1 MINSILI
8 ANRGEIACR
17 VIRTAKQMGV
27 RTIAIYSAV
36 DANALHVKMADEAH
50 LIGAAPVNE
59 SYLKAD
65 EIIALAL
72 KVGAQAIH
80 PGYGFLSENAEFSQK
95 CADAGVKFIGPSAHA
110 IKSMG
115 LKDAAKLLMQ
125 QADVPI
131 VPGYIGDNQQPEY
144 LAEQAIKI
152 GYPVMIKA
160 VAGGGGKGMR
170 RVDEKSQFLDALGAA
185 KREAMAAFGNDIVL
199 IEKFILNPRHIEI
212 QIFGDQFGNFVY
224 LFERD
229 CSLQRRHQKVVEEAP
244 APGMTPD
251 MRQAMGEAAIRA
263 AKAVDYE
270 GAGTVEFIVD
280 GSAGLKPDG
289 FWFME
294 MNTRLQ
300 VEHPVTEAITGQ
312 DLVEWQIRVASG
324 ETLPK
329 NQAELSI
336 NGHAVEVRVYA
347 EDAEHDF
354 LPSIGEIIA
363 FDVPQTDGIRLD
375 TGVKAGDEISRHYDP
390 MMAKII
396 CHAPNRKAALSKL
409 SKTLRATVIA
419 GVKVNIGFL
428 RDLLEDTEF
437 IAETFDTGFIERFFD
452 KPRDEPDLT
461 AVSAMAAVMLT
472 EKIINAKNIN
482 SKTHQAWDRADA
494 FDMAQGNNGRKSIMD
509 VMINNQP
516 HQGEY
521 IIDAAGV
528 RPGVTSETALN
539 IIHGNAHDYIVDQ
552 GKGYQIDARIYDD
565 GGQSEA
571 GGQVTSPMPG
581 CLFKLNV
588 ALGDEVVA
596 GDVLAIVEAMKME
609 HNLVAEISGTVTN
622 LAVSLGEQVSEGQ
635 LILRIE

>member
-17 VIRTAKQMGV
+17 VIKTAKQMGV
-27 RTIAIYSAV
+27 RTIAIYSEV
-36 DANALHVKMADEAH
+36 DANALHVKMADEAY

-65 EIIALAL
+65 DIIALAL

-110 IKSMG
+110 INSMG

-125 QADVPI
+125 DANVPI
-131 VPGYIGDNQQPEY
+131 VPGYIGDNQAEAH
-144 LAEQAIKI
+144 LAEQADKI

-170 RVDEKSQFLDALGAA
+170 RVDEKGNFLDALNAA
-185 KREAMAAFGNDIVL
+185 KREAKTAFGNDIVL
-199 IEKFILNPRHIEI
+199 IEKFILCPRHIEI
-212 QIFGDQFGNFVY
+212 QVFGDQHGEAVY

-244 APGMTPD
+244 APGMTLEV
-251 MRQAMGEAAIRA
+251 RKAMGEAAVRA
-263 AKAVDYE
+263 AKAVNYE

-280 GSAGLKPDG
+280 GSGGLKTDG

-324 ETLPK
+324 EPLPK
-329 NQAELSI
+329 SQAELSI
-336 NGHAVEVRVYA
+336 DGHAVEVRVYA

-354 LPSIGEIIA
+354 LPSIGEIFA
-363 FDVPQTDGIRLD
+363 FSVPKSSDIRID
-375 TGVKAGDEISRHYDP
+375 TGIEAGDEISPYYDP
-390 MMAKII
+390 MIAKII
-396 CHAPNRKAALSKL
+396 CHAPTRKQALANLAKA
-409 SKTLRATVIA
+409 LRATVIA
-419 GVKVNIGFL
+419 GVKINISFL
-428 RDLLEDTEF
+428 RDLLEDAEF
-437 IAETFDTGFIERFFD
+437 IAEDFDTGFIERFFE
-452 KPRDEPDLT
+452 KPKDEENIAPI
-461 AVSAMAAVMLT
+461 SAMAAVMLI
-472 EKIINAKNIN
+472 EKSLSA
-482 SKTHQAWDRADA
+482 STDQAWDRADA
-494 FDMAQGNNGRKSIMD
+494 FDMALGINGRTSIMD
-509 VMINNQP
+509 VMINNIS

-521 IIDAAGV
+521 IMDAKGV
-528 RPGVTSETALN
+528 HPAVVSETALTVIN
-539 IIHGNAHDYIVDQ
+539 GKAHDYIVDQ
-552 GKGYQIDARIYDD
+552 GKSYQIDARIYDD
-565 GGQSEA
+565 SGQSEA

-581 CLFKLNV
+581 CLFRLNV
-588 ALGDEVVA
+588 ALGDEVGE

-609 HNLVAEISGTVTN
+609 HNLVAEISGTITN
-622 LAVSLGEQVSEGQ
+622 LSVSVGEQVVEGQ
-635 LILRIE
+635 LILSIE

>member
-27 RTIAIYSAV
+27 RTIAIYSEV
-36 DANALHVKMADEAH
+36 DVNALHVKMADEAY

-72 KVGAQAIH
+72 KVGAEAIH
-80 PGYGFLSENAEFSQK
+80 PGYGFLSENAAFSQK
-95 CADAGVKFIGPSAHA
+95 CADAGVKFIGPSAYA
-110 IKSMG
+110 INSMG
-115 LKDAAKLLMQ
+115 LKDAAKLLMK
-125 QADVPI
+125 QAKVPV
-131 VPGYIGDNQQPEY
+131 VPGYIGDNQDEAY
-144 LAEQAIKI
+144 LAEQANEI

-170 RVDEKSQFLDALGAA
+170 RVDVKGEFLDALNAA
-185 KREAMAAFGNDIVL
+185 KREAKAAFGNDIVL

-212 QIFGDQFGNFVY
+212 QVFGDQHGEVVY

-244 APGMTPD
+244 APGMTLEV
-251 MRQAMGEAAIRA
+251 RKAMGEAAVRA

-280 GSAGLKPDG
+280 GSGGLKIDG

-324 ETLPK
+324 EPLPK
-329 NQAELSI
+329 SQDELSI
-336 NGHAVEVRVYA
+336 SGHAVEVRVYA

-354 LPSIGEIIA
+354 LPSIGEIFA
-363 FDVPQTDGIRLD
+363 FSVPQSRDIRVD
-375 TGVKAGDEISRHYDP
+375 TGIEAGDEISPYYDP
-390 MMAKII
+390 MIAKII
-396 CHAPNRKAALSKL
+396 CHAPSRKEALAKL
-409 SKTLRATVIA
+409 AKALRATVIA

-428 RDLLEDTEF
+428 RDLLEDEKF
-437 IAETFDTGFIERFFD
+437 IAEDFDTGFIDTFFE
-452 KPRDEPDLT
+452 KTRDNEDL
-461 AVSAMAAVMLT
+461 APISAMAAVMLI
-472 EKIINAKNIN
+472 EKSMN
-482 SKTHQAWDRADA
+482 STTYQVWDRNDA
-494 FDMAQGNNGRKSIMD
+494 FDMAQGVMGRKSIMD
-509 VMINNQP
+509 VMINNQSY
-516 HQGEY
+516 QGEY
-521 IIDAAGV
+521 VIDAVGV
-528 RPGVTSETALN
+528 HPAVVSENTLTV
-539 IIHGNAHDYIVDQ
+539 IKGKAHDYIVDQ
-552 GKGYQIDARIYDD
+552 GRSYQIDARIYDD

-588 ALGDEVVA
+588 ALGDEVA
-596 GDVLAIVEAMKME
+596 EGDVLAIVEAMKME
-609 HNLVAEISGTVTN
+609 HNLIAEISGVVSN

-635 LILRIE
+635 LILSIE

>member
-17 VIRTAKQMGV
+17 VIKTANKMGV
-27 RTIAIYSAV
+27 RTIAIYSEADV
-36 DANALHVKMADEAH
+36 NALHVKMADEAH

-125 QADVPI
+125 DANVPI
-131 VPGYIGDNQQPEY
+131 VPGYIGDNQAEAH
-144 LAEQAIKI
+144 LAAQAEKI

-170 RVDEKSQFLDALGAA
+170 RVDKKTNFLDALNAA
-185 KREAMAAFGNDIVL
+185 KREAKAAFGNDIVL
-199 IEKFILNPRHIEI
+199 IEKFILSPRHIEI
-212 QIFGDQFGNFVY
+212 QVFGDQHGEAVY

-244 APGMTPD
+244 APGMTLEV
-251 MRQAMGEAAIRA
+251 RKAMGEAAVRA
-263 AKAVDYE
+263 AKAVNYE

-280 GSAGLKPDG
+280 GSAGLKIDG

-312 DLVEWQIRVASG
+312 DLVEWQIKVASG
-324 ETLPK
+324 EALPK
-329 NQAELSI
+329 TQDELSI

-354 LPSIGEIIA
+354 LPSIGKVFA
-363 FDVPQTDGIRLD
+363 FNVPQSSGIRVD
-375 TGVKAGDEISRHYDP
+375 TGIEAGDEISPYYDP
-390 MMAKII
+390 MIAKII
-396 CHAPNRKAALSKL
+396 SHAPSRKQALANL
-409 SKTLRATVIA
+409 AKTLRATVIA
-419 GVKVNIGFL
+419 GVKINISFL
-428 RDLLEDTEF
+428 RDLLEDPEF
-437 IAETFDTGFIERFFD
+437 IAEDFDTGFIERFFE
-452 KPRDEPDLT
+452 KSKEAENMAPI
-461 AVSAMAAVMLT
+461 SAMAAVMLI
-472 EKIINAKNIN
+472 EKNLSTSSN
-482 SKTHQAWDRADA
+482 QAWDRSDV
-494 FDMAQGNNGRKSIMD
+494 FDMAQGTNGRTSIMD
-509 VMINNQP
+509 VMINNQS
-516 HQGEY
+516 HQGQY
-521 IIDAAGV
+521 IIDATGV
-528 RPGVTSETALN
+528 HPAVTSEN
-539 IIHGNAHDYIVDQ
+539 ILTLINGKPHDYIVDQ
-552 GKGYQIDARIYDD
+552 GKSYQIDARIYDD
-565 GGQSEA
+565 SGQSEA

-588 ALGDEVVA
+588 ALGDEVA
-596 GDVLAIVEAMKME
+596 EGDVLAIVEAMKME
-609 HNLVAEISGTVTN
+609 HNLVAEISGIITN
-622 LAVSLGEQVSEGQ
+622 LSVSVGEQVVEGQ
-635 LILRIE
+635 LILSIE

>member
-8 ANRGEIACR
+8 ANRGEISCR
-17 VIRTAKQMGV
+17 IIRTAKRMGL
-27 RTIAIYSAV
+27 RTIAIYSEA
-36 DANALHVKMADEAH
+36 DTNALHVRMADEAH

-72 KVGAQAIH
+72 KVGAEAIH
-80 PGYGFLSENAEFSQK
+80 PGYGFLSENAAFSQK

-110 IKSMG
+110 INSMG

-125 QADVPI
+125 QANVPI
-131 VPGYIGDNQQPEY
+131 VPGYIGENQGEAY
-144 LAEQAIKI
+144 LAEQADKI

-170 RVDEKSQFLDALGAA
+170 RVDESCNFLDALGAA
-185 KREAMAAFGNDIVL
+185 KREAKAAFGNDIVL

-212 QIFGDQFGNFVY
+212 QVFGDQHGETVY

-244 APGMTPD
+244 APGMTLEV
-251 MRQAMGEAAIRA
+251 RKAMGEAAVRA

-280 GSAGLKPDG
+280 GSGGLKIDR

-312 DLVEWQIRVASG
+312 DLVEWQIRIASG
-324 ETLPK
+324 EPLPK
-329 NQAELSI
+329 SQDELSI

-347 EDAEHDF
+347 EDTEHDF
-354 LPSIGEIIA
+354 LPSIGEVFA
-363 FDVPQTDGIRLD
+363 FNVPKSSDIRVD
-375 TGVKAGDEISRHYDP
+375 TGIEAGDEISPYYDP
-390 MMAKII
+390 MIAKII
-396 CHAPNRKAALSKL
+396 CHAPSRKETLDKL
-409 SKTLRATVIA
+409 SKALRATVIA

-428 RDLLEDTEF
+428 RDLLEDAKF
-437 IAETFDTGFIERFFD
+437 IAEDFDTGFIDAFLKKTGNE
-452 KPRDEPDLT
+452 EDL
-461 AVSAMAAVMLT
+461 APISAMAAVMLI
-472 EKIINAKNIN
+472 EKSMNFTTN
-482 SKTHQAWDRADA
+482 QAWDRSDA
-494 FDMAQGNNGRKSIMD
+494 FDMAYGVTGRNSIMD
-509 VMINNQP
+509 VMINNQS

-521 IIDAAGV
+521 VIDAAGV
-528 RPGVTSETALN
+528 HPAVASKNTLTVIKGK
-539 IIHGNAHDYIVDQ
+539 AHDYIVDQ
-552 GKGYQIDARIYDD
+552 GKSYQIDARIYDD
-565 GGQSEA
+565 SGQSEA
-571 GGQVTSPMPG
+571 GGQVISPMPG

-588 ALGDEVVA
+588 SLGDEVA
-596 GDVLAIVEAMKME
+596 EGDVLAIVEAMKME
-609 HNLVAEISGTVTN
+609 HNLVAEISGVVTN

-635 LILRIE
+635 LILSIE